1 MKARTP
7 LELVRLA
14 AGYLAEKG
22 VSSPRLDAEVLLAH
36 VLGVPRIRLYTEFD
50 KPLEPAEVAAYREA
64 VRRRARREPV
74 AYITGER
81 EFWSLRLRVDPR
93 VLIPRPETEVLVET
107 CLARMGAE
115 GVLLDLG
122 TGSGAVALALLS
134 ERPGWR
140 AVGVDVS
147 AGALEVARGNA
158 RSLGLA
164 ERLDL
169 RAGDLYGPVAGER
182 FDLIVSNPPYVPSA
196 ELDRLEPEVSRYEPR
211 GALDGGP
218 DGLAVLRR
226 IAGRARH
233 HLEPGGFLAVEIGA
247 GQGPA
252 VRQLLEG
259 AGLAGVRV
267 VPDHAGRDRV
277 AVGLWPGEGE
287 PSPGG
292 GIRRT
297 EDRVFPG
304 ADG

>member
-1 MKARTP
+1 MKTRTP

-22 VSSPRLDAEVLLAH
+22 VATPRLDAEVLLAH

-81 EFWSLRLRVDPR
+81 EFWSLGLRVDRR
-93 VLIPRPETEVLVET
+93 VLIPRPETEVLVER
-107 CLARMGAE
+107 CLPRMGAA

-140 AVGVDVS
+140 AVGVDAS
-147 AGALEVARGNA
+147 AGALEVARENA
-158 RSLGLA
+158 RRLGLGERA
-164 ERLDL
+164 EFLE
-169 RAGDLYGPVAGER
+169 GDLYEPVAGRR

-196 ELDRLEPEVSRYEPR
+196 ELDRLEPEVCRYEPR
-211 GALDGGP
+211 RALDGGP
-218 DGLAVLRR
+218 DGLSVIRR
-226 IAGRARH
+226 IVAGAAE
-233 HLEPGGFLAVEIGA
+233 HLADGGLLALEIGA

-252 VRQLLEG
+252 VRALIEG
-259 AGLAGVRV
+259 AGLGRV
-267 VPDHAGRDRV
+267 EILPDHAGRDRV
-277 AVGLWPGEGE
+277 AAARREGG
-287 PSPGG
+287 PWTRS
-292 GIRRT
+292 
-297 EDRVFPG
+297 
-304 ADG
+304 